1 MHHWVAFLSLCLL
14 ALFYIRK
21 SETKSTEEIRENF
34 LFTCNQ
40 YKAHIDTEINP
51 EPLVKV
57 SQLLLFFHVNCAI
70 ANNCIGNQ
78 LTCNICHFIS
88 WAVWAM
94 PGSNFCLR
102 RRVFRVRVIFLY
114 VARGMVNSGAK
125 VYVIGGGGRLVRN
138 LDKKKIVIFDVICLY
153 VE

>member
-125 VYVIGGGGRLVRN
+125 VYVIGGGGGDLYEILIR
-138 LDKKKIVIFDVICLY
+138 KKLWFSM
-153 VE
+153 

>member
-78 LTCNICHFIS
+78 LACNICHFTS

-94 PGSNFCLR
+94 PGSKTSLPCSSYLSLSSPWHGQLR
-102 RRVFRVRVIFLY
+102 RESVRDW
-114 VARGMVNSGAK
+114 GW
-125 VYVIGGGGRLVRN
+125 GRLVRN